1 MDPRPTCRVAGSA
14 CVPELGRVPRVLSP
28 RSPPARLP
36 AKATGLP
43 TAAVHR
49 PSSPTVRELWL
60 IGDPPALHAFYMAD
74 LTPSAACVTVM
85 SSLSRAHQAF
95 APPEQPDESALAVSG
110 WDTQN
115 CICLPT
121 RSPAAS
127 YSFGIF
133 EPARR
138 LRGSS
143 FEIWDL
149 PRQDVRPHF
158 AVPIAMRCAFS
169 RNKGR
174 EACEKQS

>member
-14 CVPELGRVPRVLSP
+14 CVPELGRVPRVSSP

-60 IGDPPALHAFYMAD
+60 IGDPPALHTLYMAD

-95 APPEQPDESALAVSG
+95 APPQQPDESALAVSG

-121 RSPAAS
+121 RSPGRVVFIRNIRAGPEITWIVVRNAGTCRART
-127 YSFGIF
+127 FG
-133 EPARR
+133 R
-138 LRGSS
+138 LRSPDRDALRF
-143 FEIWDL
+143 FEE
-149 PRQDVRPHF
+149 QRP
-158 AVPIAMRCAFS
+158 
-169 RNKGR
+169 
-174 EACEKQS
+174 

>member
-14 CVPELGRVPRVLSP
+14 ALPNSVTFLGCHRLDRLRP
-28 RSPPARLP
+28 RLP

-43 TAAVHR
+43 LPQFIVR
-49 PSSPTVRELWL
+49 PHQPCGSCGW
-60 IGDPPALHAFYMAD
+60 IGDPLALHTLHMAD

-143 FEIWDL
+143 FEMLGLAAPGRSVAFRSPD
-149 PRQDVRPHF
+149 RAAVRF
-158 AVPIAMRCAFS
+158 F
-169 RNKGR
+169 
-174 EACEKQS
+174 EE